1 MHQAKIIKMHS
12 SDHHRHEINGK
23 NLGLAIF
30 LNVFMTIAEAV
41 GGIVSGSIA
50 LMSDAA
56 HNFSDVISLVISWVA
71 NRLSKREAT
80 LTRTFGFRRSEIL
93 AAFIN
98 SATLIIVS
106 VVIIIEAIKR
116 ILIPEEVSAGIM
128 IWLAVASIIV
138 NGLSALFLR
147 RDSRENMNM
156 RSAYLHL
163 FGDMLTS
170 VAVLAG
176 GLAIRYMGLNQADSI
191 ISIAIA
197 LYLLWLSRGI
207 FVSSLRIIM
216 QFTPEDINIKEIA
229 AEIEK
234 IPGVRNIHHVHV
246 WQINEHDLMFEAHL
260 DLEED
265 MRVSDFEEILGRI
278 KTLLAGTNI
287 RHVTIQPEFAVNDRK
302 QMIW

>member
-1 MHQAKIIKMHS
+1 
-12 SDHHRHEINGK
+12 
-23 NLGLAIF
+23 
-30 LNVFMTIAEAV
+30 
-41 GGIVSGSIA
+41 
-50 LMSDAA
+50 
-56 HNFSDVISLVISWVA
+56 
-71 NRLSKREAT
+71 
-80 LTRTFGFRRSEIL
+80 
-93 AAFIN
+93 
-98 SATLIIVS
+98 
-106 VVIIIEAIKR
+106 VIIIEAIKR
-116 ILIPEEVSAGIM
+116 ISIPEEVSAGIM

>member
-116 ILIPEEVSAGIM
+116 ISIPEEVSAGIM

>member
-1 MHQAKIIKMHS
+1 MHPAKIINMHS
-12 SDHHRHEINGK
+12 SDQHRHEISGK

-30 LNVFMTIAEAV
+30 LNVFMTIAEAA

-56 HNFSDVISLVISWVA
+56 HNFSDVISLVISWIA
-71 NRLSKREAT
+71 NRLSKKEAT

-116 ILIPEEVSAGIM
+116 ISSPEEVSAGIM
-128 IWLAVASIIV
+128 IWMAVASLIV

-176 GLAIRYMGLNQADSI
+176 GLAVRYMGWNWADSI
-191 ISIAIA
+191 ISVAIA

-216 QFTPEDINIKEIA
+216 QFTPEDVNIKKIA
-229 AEIEK
+229 SEIEK

-260 DLEED
+260 DLTKD
-265 MRVSDFEEILGRI
+265 IRVSGFEEILGKI

-287 RHVTIQPEFAVNDRK
+287 RHVTIQPEFSVDDRK
-302 QMIW
+302 QIIY

>member
-1 MHQAKIIKMHS
+1 MHS
-12 SDHHRHEINGK
+12 SDQHRHEISGK

-30 LNVFMTIAEAV
+30 LNVFMTIAEAA

-71 NRLSKREAT
+71 NRLSKRGAT

-106 VVIIIEAIKR
+106 VIIIIEAIKR
-116 ILIPEEVSAGIM
+116 ISSPEEVSAGIM
-128 IWLAVASIIV
+128 IWMAVASLIV

-176 GLAIRYMGLNQADSI
+176 GLAVRYMGWNRADSL

-207 FVSSLRIIM
+207 FVSSLKIIM
-216 QFTPEDINIKEIA
+216 QFTPEDINIEEIA

-260 DLEED
+260 DLAED
-265 MRVSDFEEILGRI
+265 IRVSGFEEILAQI
-278 KTLLAGTNI
+278 KTLLSGTNI
-287 RHVTIQPEFAVNDRK
+287 RHVTIQPEFSVNDRK
-302 QMIW
+302 QIIY

>member
-1 MHQAKIIKMHS
+1 MQPAKIINMHS
-12 SDHHRHEINGK
+12 SDQHRHEISGK

-30 LNVFMTIAEAV
+30 LNVFMTIAEAA

-71 NRLSKREAT
+71 NRLSKRGAT

-106 VVIIIEAIKR
+106 VIIIIEAIKR
-116 ILIPEEVSAGIM
+116 ISSPEEVSAGIM
-128 IWLAVASIIV
+128 IWMAVASLIV

-176 GLAIRYMGLNQADSI
+176 GLAVRYMGWNRADSL

-207 FVSSLRIIM
+207 FVSSLKIIM
-216 QFTPEDINIKEIA
+216 QFTPEDINIEEIA

-260 DLEED
+260 DLAED
-265 MRVSDFEEILGRI
+265 IRVSGFEEILAQI
-278 KTLLAGTNI
+278 KTLLSGTNI
-287 RHVTIQPEFAVNDRK
+287 RHVTIQPEFSVNDRK
-302 QMIW
+302 QIIY

>member
-1 MHQAKIIKMHS
+1 MHS
-12 SDHHRHEINGK
+12 SDQHRHEISGK

-30 LNVFMTIAEAV
+30 LNVFMTIAEAA
-41 GGIVSGSIA
+41 GGLVSGSIA

-56 HNFSDVISLVISWVA
+56 HNFSDVISLVISWFA

-98 SATLIIVS
+98 SATLIIIS
-106 VVIIIEAIKR
+106 IVIIIEAVKR
-116 ILIPEEVSAGIM
+116 ISSPAEVSAGIM

-138 NGLSALFLR
+138 NGLSVLFLR

-176 GLAIRYMGLNQADSI
+176 GLAIRYMGWNRADSI
-191 ISIAIA
+191 ISVAIA

-207 FVSSLRIIM
+207 FVSSLKIIM
-216 QFTPEDINIKEIA
+216 QFTPDDIDIKEIA

-260 DLEED
+260 DLAED
-265 MRVSDFEEILGRI
+265 IRVSGFEEILGQI

-287 RHVTIQPEFAVNDRK
+287 RHVTIQPEFSVDDRK
-302 QMIW
+302 QIIY

>member
-1 MHQAKIIKMHS
+1 MHS
-12 SDHHRHEINGK
+12 SDHHRHEISGK

-30 LNVFMTIAEAV
+30 LNVFMTIAEAA

-56 HNFSDVISLVISWVA
+56 HNFSDVISLIISWVA
-71 NRLSKREAT
+71 NRLSRREAT

-106 VVIIIEAIKR
+106 IVIIIEAVKR
-116 ILIPEEVSAGIM
+116 ISSPEEVSAGIM
-128 IWLAVASIIV
+128 IWMAVASLIV
-138 NGLSALFLR
+138 NGLSALVLH

-176 GLAIRYMGLNQADSI
+176 GLAVRYMGWNWADSI
-191 ISIAIA
+191 ISVAIA

-229 AEIEK
+229 SEIEK

-265 MRVSDFEEILGRI
+265 VRVSGFEEILGRI

-287 RHVTIQPEFAVNDRK
+287 RHVTIQPEFSVDDRK